1 MRISDWSS
9 DCALPISGEVATPAD
24 VVALMQSGALPI
36 AGELRRL
43 EVDSEDEAAV
53 ESLRAY
59 CPPREGDE
67 EIDLQ
72 VAHQLLEEPALY
84 ARPLHGVADPA
95 ASAAPAAAGSGHF
108 GRAPWRE
115 RG

>member
-1 MRISDWSS
+1 
-9 DCALPISGEVATPAD
+9 
-24 VVALMQSGALPI
+24 MQSGALPI
-36 AGELRRL
+36 AGDLRRL

-59 CPPREGDE
+59 CPTREGDE

-84 ARPLHGVADPA
+84 ARALHGVADTA
-95 ASAAPAAAGSGHF
+95 ASATPAVRSEEHTSELQSLMRISYAVFCFKTTTTHTHIIQ
-108 GRAPWRE
+108 
-115 RG
+115 

>member
-1 MRISDWSS
+1 
-9 DCALPISGEVATPAD
+9 
-24 VVALMQSGALPI
+24 MQSGALPI
-36 AGELRRL
+36 AGDLRRL

-59 CPPREGDE
+59 CPTREGDE

-84 ARPLHGVADPA
+84 ARALHGVADTA
-95 ASAAPAAAGSGHF
+95 ASARSEEHTSELKSLMRTSYAFFCLNKKNKRISY
-108 GRAPWRE
+108 
-115 RG
+115 